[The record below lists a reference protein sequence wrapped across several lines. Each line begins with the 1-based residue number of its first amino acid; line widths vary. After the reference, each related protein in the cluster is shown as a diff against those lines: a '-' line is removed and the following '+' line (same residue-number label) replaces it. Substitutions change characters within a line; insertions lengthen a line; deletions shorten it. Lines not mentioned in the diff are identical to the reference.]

1 MIFSN
6 IFLIAKSKMSFRL
19 HVVIGNKYRNFE
31 DKSLIN
37 QLTIDNFIN
46 YLTFQSEFRYY
57 RNCILQNFN
66 YVSYVY
72 LYRSDSESYDRILT
86 GKEVSYLYEKYP
98 DVIRELNEDGK
109 VIISYALIHDSN
121 KLNNNYEALE
131 FIESRVKGLK
141 IGKYLLTRYL
151 SSTNKDLLPAC
162 IKPEKSS
169 VFWFN
174 YNQEIRNLVTSYNP
188 EKSKEKFINYLDK
201 YLNQNVFINDSENQ
215 EQELETRIKSNIKSI
230 FDYWIFEKEILMEIK
245 LISINYDCQMSCQ
258 ITKLIQYAFINNP
271 SIICDRK
278 LKFEL
283 IEKLHQYI

>member
-1 MIFSN
+1 
-6 IFLIAKSKMSFRL
+6 MSFRL

-31 DKSLIN
+31 DNSLIN

-72 LYRSDSESYDRILT
+72 LYRSDSQNYDRILT

-151 SSTNKDLLPAC
+151 SSANKDLLPAC
-162 IKPEKSS
+162 INSEKSS

-174 YNQEIRNLVTSYNP
+174 YDQEIRNLVTSYNP
-188 EKSKEKFINYLDK
+188 EKSKEKFIDYLDK
-201 YLNQNVFINDSENQ
+201 YLKQNIFINNSENQ
-215 EQELETRIKSNIKSI
+215 DQELESRIKLNIRSI
-230 FDYWIFEKEILMEIK
+230 YDYYIFEKEILMEIK

-271 SIICDRK
+271 SIVCDRK

>member
-1 MIFSN
+1 
-6 IFLIAKSKMSFRL
+6 MSFRL
-19 HVVIGNKYRNFE
+19 HIVIGNKYRNFE
-31 DKSLIN
+31 DNSLIN

-57 RNCILQNFN
+57 KNYILQNFN

-72 LYRSDSESYDRILT
+72 LYRSDSQNYDRFLT

-98 DVIRELNEDGK
+98 DIIKELNEDGK

-121 KLNNNYEALE
+121 KLNNHYEALE

-141 IGKYLLTRYL
+141 ISKYLLSRYL
-151 SSTNKDLLPAC
+151 SSTNKKLLPAC
-162 IKPEKSS
+162 IYPEKSS

-174 YNQEIRNLVTSYNP
+174 YDQKIRNLVTSYNP
-188 EKSKEKFINYLDK
+188 EKSKENFIDYLDK
-201 YLNQNVFINDSENQ
+201 YLNQNIFINNQ
-215 EQELETRIKSNIKSI
+215 TDELKSRIILNIKFI
-230 FDYWIFEKEILMEIK
+230 YDYYVFEKEILIEIK
-245 LISINYDCQMSCQ
+245 LISINYDCQ

>member
-1 MIFSN
+1 
-6 IFLIAKSKMSFRL
+6 MSFRL

-72 LYRSDSESYDRILT
+72 LYRSNSQNYDRILT

-121 KLNNNYEALE
+121 KLDNHYEALE

-162 IKPEKSS
+162 IHAEKSS
-169 VFWFN
+169 IFWFN

-188 EKSKEKFINYLDK
+188 EKSKEKFIDYLDK
-201 YLNQNVFINDSENQ
+201 YLNENVFINDSENQ
-215 EQELETRIKSNIKSI
+215 QQELETRIKSNIKSI
-230 FDYWIFEKEILMEIK
+230 YDYYVFEKEILMEIK

>member
-1 MIFSN
+1 
-6 IFLIAKSKMSFRL
+6 MSFRL

-86 GKEVSYLYEKYP
+86 GKEVSYLYENYP

-121 KLNNNYEALE
+121 KLNNNYDALE

-151 SSTNKDLLPAC
+151 SSTNKELLPAC

-188 EKSKEKFINYLDK
+188 EKSKEKFIDYLDK
-201 YLNQNVFINDSENQ
+201 YLNQNVFINDLED
-215 EQELETRIKSNIKSI
+215 EIETRIKSNIKSI
-230 FDYWIFEKEILMEIK
+230 YDYWIFEKEILMEIK
-245 LISINYDCQMSCQ
+245 LISINYDCQ

>member
-1 MIFSN
+1 
-6 IFLIAKSKMSFRL
+6 MSFRL

>member
-1 MIFSN
+1 
-6 IFLIAKSKMSFRL
+6 MSFRL

-72 LYRSDSESYDRILT
+72 LYRSDSQNYDRILT

-151 SSTNKDLLPAC
+151 SSTNKNLLPAC

-230 FDYWIFEKEILMEIK
+230 YDYYVFEKEILMEIK

-271 SIICDRK
+271 FIICDRK

>member
-1 MIFSN
+1 
-6 IFLIAKSKMSFRL
+6 MSFRL

-169 VFWFN
+169 IFWFN

-188 EKSKEKFINYLDK
+188 EKSKEKFIDYLDK
-201 YLNQNVFINDSENQ
+201 YLNENVFINDSENQ
-215 EQELETRIKSNIKSI
+215 QQELETRIKSNIKSI
-230 FDYWIFEKEILMEIK
+230 YDYWIFEKEILMEIK

-271 SIICDRK
+271 SIVCDRK